1 MYMYEMI
8 VNGSSHYKRAERVR
22 ELEDRGGGERDGTRR
37 EDRGGERDGTRR
49 EDRGGERDGTRR
61 EDRGGERDGTRE
73 DRGGERDGTRREDR
87 GGERDGTKKAKLEK
101 DPKRRSRSTVTSL
114 HVLSP
119 SPNTDVEMSPLD
131 CLWRN
136 LGRRLTVLSPI
147 DPGLGGTSTVAVCHV
162 LSRTLKSITH
172 VQYKR
177 LSWVIMNDVHAT

>member
-22 ELEDRGGGERDGTRR
+22 ELEDRGG
-37 EDRGGERDGTRR
+37 
-49 EDRGGERDGTRR
+49 
-61 EDRGGERDGTRE
+61 
-73 DRGGERDGTRREDR
+73 
-87 GGERDGTKKAKLEK
+87 ERDGTKKAKLEK
-101 DPKRRSRSTVTSL
+101 DPKRRRSRSTVTSL

-131 CLWRN
+131 RLWRN

-172 VQYKR
+172 VQYK
-177 LSWVIMNDVHAT
+177 